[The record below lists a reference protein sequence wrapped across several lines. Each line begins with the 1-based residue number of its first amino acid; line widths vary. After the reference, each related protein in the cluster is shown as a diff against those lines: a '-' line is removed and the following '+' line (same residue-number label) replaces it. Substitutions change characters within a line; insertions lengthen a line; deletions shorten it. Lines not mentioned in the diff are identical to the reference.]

1 MVEQTQ
7 SYNPNTKELTVNVP
21 AHSDR
26 EAITVIYGETSMV
39 TSYTAYCIMGDTP
52 ADFDTSTYNN
62 PQSESPAPLDSS
74 NVESVFIFNVVGE
87 GEMTDDEKENL
98 PESFKSLCGSKPVFN
113 SSKVIVDEATFLQSN
128 FFNNSLLESAELSG
142 SSRSKRQV
150 NPRDEVKSV
159 IHIQTIFL
167 IYIYVFRLVAQE
179 REVAVTSLG
188 EILMEKKLPTS
199 IPSMQQLHA

>member
-1 MVEQTQ
+1 MVEQTE
-7 SYNPNTKELTVNVP
+7 SYNPDTKELTVNVP

-87 GEMTDDEKENL
+87 SEMTDDEKENL
-98 PESFKSLCGSKPVFN
+98 PESFKSLCGSKPVFT
-113 SSKVIVDEATFLQSN
+113 SSKVVVDEATFMQSN

-150 NPRDEVKSV
+150 NARDEVKSV
-159 IHIQTIFL
+159 FLHIVQTIFL
-167 IYIYVFRLVAQE
+167 IYTY
-179 REVAVTSLG
+179 LG
-188 EILMEKKLPTS
+188 
-199 IPSMQQLHA
+199 

>member
-39 TSYTAYCIMGDTP
+39 TSYTAYCIMGDAP

-98 PESFKSLCGSKPVFN
+98 PESFKSLCGSKPVFT
-113 SSKVIVDEATFLQSN
+113 SSKVVVDEDTFLQSN

-142 SSRSKRQV
+142 SSRSKRQA
-150 NPRDEVKSV
+150 NARDKVKSV
-159 IHIQTIFL
+159 FHIHRKTIFL
-167 IYIYVFRLVAQE
+167 IH
-179 REVAVTSLG
+179 LG
-188 EILMEKKLPTS
+188 
-199 IPSMQQLHA
+199 